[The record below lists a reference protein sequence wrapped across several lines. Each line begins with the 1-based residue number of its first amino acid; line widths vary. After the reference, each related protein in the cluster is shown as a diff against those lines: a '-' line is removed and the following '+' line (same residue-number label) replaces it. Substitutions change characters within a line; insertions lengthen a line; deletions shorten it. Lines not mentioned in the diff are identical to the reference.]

1 MTHEAF
7 AEAYESGVRRTV
19 GFLLSWGA
27 ARDLAPDVAQWA
39 WMHGFE
45 RLELLR
51 NDSSVVSWVNS
62 IAWNHYR
69 RLRHSRRAEEP
80 LTERCGGATEID
92 WAAVDIGRILGACS
106 ESDRA
111 LFEARLMGH
120 TTDEIAGQ
128 LGITGTAVRLR
139 LLRARRAVR
148 RMLRLEGKELE
159 SSLPMAA

>member
-39 WMHGFE
+39 WMHGWE

-80 LTERCGGATEID
+80 LTERSGGATEIN
-92 WAAVDIGRILGACS
+92 WASVDVGRILGACS

-148 RMLRLEGKELE
+148 RMLRLEGKGLE
-159 SSLPMAA
+159 SSLPLAA

>member
-1 MTHEAF
+1 MTNEAF
-7 AEAYESGVRRTV
+7 AEAYETGVRRTV

-27 ARDLAPDVAQWA
+27 ARDLAPDIAQWA
-39 WMHGFE
+39 WMHGWE

-80 LTERCGGATEID
+80 LTDRCGGATEMN
-92 WAAVDIGRILGACS
+92 WAMVDVGRILGACS
-106 ESDRA
+106 ANDRA
-111 LFEARLMGH
+111 LLEARLMGH

-128 LGITGTAVRLR
+128 LGISGTAVRLR
-139 LLRARRAVR
+139 LLRARRTVR
-148 RMLRLEGKELE
+148 KMLRLESKDF
-159 SSLPMAA
+159 SSLPQAA